1 MDRLIQ
7 SCASCDFFNGDVSCS
22 LPEKEALIRGPILE
36 PESVVC
42 VKWELRESDRH
53 DAIRRDLEAEAGA
66 IERKR
71 YEDHTRY

>member
-1 MDRLIQ
+1 
-7 SCASCDFFNGDVSCS
+7 
-22 LPEKEALIRGPILE
+22 LIRGPILE

-42 VKWELRESDRH
+42 AKHELRESDRH

-66 IERKR
+66 IERDR